1 MMPHDRTRR
10 MHVATSRPS
19 LIASDVMALLGRL
32 LFFL

>member
-1 MMPHDRTRR
+1 MVPHIAPDAS
-10 MHVATSRPS
+10 VATTAG